1 MANSTNKPND
11 FIAASING
19 GENVT
24 LDDLRYYNITP
35 DNTGIQSEDYYKRI
49 PQVQELFTKDGKFD
63 EDLYDAWYKDNLDL
77 YNSWSNEDY
86 EGKLI
91 DAIERSPYDIF
102 HNDNTNV
109 EDTSTKIISA
119 RDPERTA
126 RGLTYT
132 GSNNGATFD
141 IREVAQANYV
151 LDENGNELDWTPNDK
166 GGFWKGLW
174 RPALAL
180 ATWDEDGYHYEN
192 GMKVEHHAGDIRY
205 GANGDPCYQ
214 ILGNRSAV
222 GKDVLHYTDT
232 FTADDSLLNK
242 FDFFDSDG
250 LKKSVGGTLMRTAVL
265 LAPMFIPGVNT
276 AFGWGGAALALA
288 QTAPVLARSIDGAI
302 TGDNENGFGQFMN
315 RWENMFNRFGTTT
328 SREAQNSFF
337 SKENLADMVVSSANQ
352 LFQQRN
358 IINASRNLIKL
369 TDAKKAQKLGSAIS
383 LGYMA
388 ATSSNDTYATF
399 KQAGLDDRWA
409 SIGTLAVTL
418 GLYGLMDSGYIFKDA
433 MFKNTWLAEDQE
445 RRQLLKTLADYGK
458 TNLKLAESNAKGS
471 LKVAAE
477 KAVAKK
483 WYTKVKDGV
492 TNFLK
497 KGETKYQNELMK
509 AAEKGNLL
517 SVQLSETPFW
527 QSILGRGLNEGIEEV
542 MEEGVTDSYKLFTL
556 GLDKLGFNV
565 TEKNKDLNFK
575 ETWADI
581 LGRYATAFVGGYIGG
596 MTFEGFSEWDKLV
609 RNNFK
614 RNTVDRS
621 LVKNLVATISN
632 PETRADLDDA
642 IDEMEKKGLFGNK
655 NLSAKFTMTYDDS
668 DPTKVTNL
676 VFGQGT
682 DEDNQNKAVA
692 AATRYLVNNIKSVID
707 DESIHPYDVIRMKIK
722 QDIMEKAEN
731 KGMSVDEYLK
741 SEGLNDG
748 GIAMFE
754 LSQKGALDG
763 VYNEMVEKSVD
774 IVTKE
779 LAIRQ
784 RKADIKKSNG
794 SDANKEE
801 AKQAIAK
808 DVTIKQLEKEKEQ
821 LKKEY
826 EELYNGERSDYYA
839 SVINFASNGIKMM
852 PYIFDTNLFVAK
864 EEDILPI
871 SNFQDYVKFKY
882 GVKIDDPNLD
892 EKYVEAK
899 KKEWENYKESILPKQ
914 IWKAHQLHYALSE
927 QLSNKF
933 NSINTELQ
941 GFKTESNEYDV
952 RLRTLDS
959 CIEALSAKIATE
971 INPELKVGMETTMRV
986 LKEARQELLD
996 SKDELIALSSSSA
1009 EEDQKKYKIGKDL
1022 LQTKLDQADAAL
1034 NAVIGWDGYLNILK
1048 INYQKI
1054 IDDKIIS
1061 NVDFS
1066 DINSYGRKLGNAIE
1080 QFNNLTIPVDEAS
1093 QSLSDFILKS
1103 CYLHLASGFGENIKG
1118 SVDYALWMAMNL
1130 RDASGKYI
1138 GIAKQSLEF
1147 IKKIFNV
1154 TENDDAA
1161 AEQAIIN
1168 DPRFKEHMAAW
1179 TNVIV
1184 NLVNNV
1190 VQNSEGELEI
1200 NNTDI
1205 KSVIESA
1212 LQNSGDPEFEED
1224 FGDFVNEIL
1233 GETDA
1238 EQTARQKAISDA
1250 ILEFRKY
1257 CDENQLISNNSVR
1270 SELKTK
1276 MQALELSLKNN
1287 DFRAAEQNYIAV
1299 GNLFHDALSDTD
1311 MQNAFDKYLFTSMRG
1326 DRLVTEENFDDVLNQ
1341 FFEFR
1346 NKTNGTL
1353 SKVKRNPIWDLL
1365 KQISTYTNGKFTY
1378 AVDAVRAELER
1389 FEKLGDDAM
1398 EEYVINEPA
1407 IINELETTLRL
1418 LNLERSLIS
1427 STVDGHNV
1435 IINQYRSLTGKSPF
1449 AIINENTN
1457 DILGQGMQEVQNLV
1471 RGLLEVSKKNALK
1484 QMKLQ
1489 KDTFI
1494 NCYPKLAEETFNLV
1508 NSCNE
1513 IIKAHGDD
1521 DDKKYLLTEGEI
1533 NELSYAVPD
1542 DLNEL
1547 NFNEEKK
1554 KIDDFYSKL
1563 REIILKKKSDVSVSD
1578 EDFIKNYLKL
1588 VIKNTPTLYQ
1598 IIQTELSPSTSIITE
1613 FTKFQNLVTNLL
1625 DDAKTVDAIYNYVRK
1640 GARFENLWPF
1650 MGQELMLKTAF
1661 VFGRHTNTITELE
1674 EALQEQGKTPNLAD
1688 GDNESKETATK
1699 ILQERQILKGVV
1711 HFDGTAGA
1719 GKTELTRM
1727 LGAMFEVQKPDQKVI
1742 QVYSAV
1748 NKDHID
1754 NNLKPRLGEDL
1765 YKYAYITEI
1774 VNEALGGK
1782 APEDYDKLNGEKDG
1796 SEWKKGTEKRALADY
1811 VENEWLGSDKNP
1823 FKDAEPGTVK
1833 IWVIDEDGFLTPAQ
1847 WEVITALAEKAGAFI
1862 VGTGDSFQNGAVV
1875 HIDNQIH
1882 AKDVYDYYTWTTPF
1896 LSISMRAQNKGK
1908 LQNQQFFYSTIK
1920 EINNKFTYP
1929 FCRFVEEADENAKIV
1944 LNSKQNVLY
1953 GYKTENEIFGEVQVD
1968 SAEDAVA
1975 LAKKLSRDHSLIIVT
1990 DRKNAWSI
1998 PELTGSNIKIM
2009 DRDSVQGGQADYVIV
2024 DRNDWDDN
2032 SYFALKDLYTMASR
2046 SKIGTAFVKNDVFS
2060 KLNIVFNENEDAK
2073 LTPSPE
2079 AKRNEIESYKQWRE
2093 NLFKET
2099 SGSWTIGTD
2108 NIDGSTPPAGGSPTG
2123 TGGTPP
2129 AGGSGGGTPGGGTSG
2144 GSSPTSK
2151 SWGTKTPETF
2161 SAKDEEELLEK
2172 NKNARRE
2179 DISKYSGTKFDLQWF
2194 LNILSTKDDG
2204 SEEYRK
2210 LRDQILKSAEP
2221 FFSMAANNSS
2231 SIDDDSKIK
2240 TLKLLSKIIIQ
2251 HNSIFD
2257 KEAIGID
2264 PDVKSK
2270 LEGLGLKDNFVE
2282 DFDKSLRE
2290 QSGFY
2295 YLKEIQTKDVGGTT
2309 KSEKLGFYTIS
2320 TGSNRVFIPVFMIEE
2335 NKDDVNLPNRI
2346 YSVENL
2352 KFNEIEGTS
2361 FSVSTHGKS
2370 RHLIN
2375 DIFEDSNSCEIAI
2388 LGTDLANTFEES
2400 DENHKFIR
2408 RNSGKAFFVMPK
2420 YAGFSTQ
2427 SLLSPFKEASKNAQ
2441 YLINARRKNGSIM
2454 PFSELIGVQ
2463 QSLDL
2468 DAFLEIMH
2476 AKRYILGKN
2485 PIEGSEDYRNAL
2497 DVIQTY
2503 FGPSAVVDF
2512 KKASEI
2518 KTGALGDSS
2527 KAESMAEIYSNI
2539 RHYNALHWQSSSKF
2553 FSALLRFL
2561 DQLKADYG
2569 EELTAD
2575 KIRSRFYDAL
2585 WHNLNNFDDKNTVKT
2600 YKSAI
2605 AININ
2610 GTSIVLD
2617 PKSAGEGNYEYR
2629 IIISHGKGEV
2639 YTVKDL
2645 TAPKNI
2651 YSLDIYKKL
2660 ENGELKSEDLVS
2672 SLVKAFSK
2680 SKDEKLRSIIN
2691 PLLKDDE
2698 FDKSKWEDGTVS
2710 IGFVKIKRDVTDVS
2724 NIEAVY
2730 QGFDEDLARA
2740 CTWLLGDD
2748 FEHES
2753 SKSLQSDL
2761 RRFLKEDTL
2770 FKHGLFASIV
2780 GNKTGK
2786 ADIDDFW
2793 KTLSYKDQ
2801 KYLTTDVIAYFEAA
2815 YTLNAGD
2822 AFSLTGSTTELSSE
2836 QKELIW
2842 AAQNFENPIFSENGL
2857 TKDERESNPDEGKEV
2872 WNFNT
2877 HIKIEPEGVEIIG
2890 FTIINGDPN
2899 QVTYKISDGKKV
2911 VAIKYNPAADD
2922 NITKALKPWVDLK
2935 SKSDAI
2941 KPKSEISE
2949 RNGIISYTYDAV
2961 EYSIVG
2967 FTKVGE
2973 DILLYLSNPSN
2984 EEHFK
2989 EKILSSDP
2997 KFEKFQNYLSERNAL
3012 IEDGWDYFEINEYG
3026 IHILFRIKST
3036 REGVAIEALKGK
3048 AVSGDLRWEPQDES
3062 TIKRSD
3068 IPEGIRNKIW
3078 APEPKPT
3085 EVKPE
3090 EKVDYKAIVE
3100 KDLKEHMKDLVPTTK
3115 SYEISINGNN
3125 FSITFTDTYGK
3136 QTIWKGTIT
3145 TESNGDHIVSY
3156 TELPEGTKRNMYV
3169 MEIENLQGYKNFRE
3183 STDVTEDIKASLSG
3197 ILFKIRSGVSANEIK
3212 LDEFK
3217 FINRKDVLGLSKK
3230 TLKYLRDIK
3239 GQIDIVINKLDTK
3252 IC

>member
-1 MANSTNKPND
+1 MANSTNKLND

-77 YNSWSNEDY
+77 YNTWSNEDY

-102 HNDNTNV
+102 HTDNTNV
-109 EDTSTKIISA
+109 EDISTKIISA

-174 RPALAL
+174 RPSLAL

-214 ILGNRSAV
+214 VLGNRSAV

-242 FDFFDSDG
+242 FDFFDNDG

-337 SKENLADMVVSSANQ
+337 SKENLADMVISSANQ

-418 GLYGLMDSGYIFKDA
+418 GLYGLMDSGYLFKDA

-458 TNLKLAESNAKGS
+458 TNLKLAESNAKGA
-471 LKVAAE
+471 LGVAAE

-492 TNFLK
+492 VNFLK
-497 KGETKYQNELMK
+497 KGETKYQNELME
-509 AAEKGNLL
+509 AAKKGDLL
-517 SVQLSETPFW
+517 SVRLSETPFW
-527 QSILGRGLNEGIEEV
+527 QAILGRGLNEGIEEV

-556 GLDKLGFNV
+556 GLDELGFNV
-565 TEKNKDLNFK
+565 TEKNKDLDFK

-655 NLSAKFTMTYDDS
+655 NLSAKFTTEYDDS

-707 DESIHPYDVIRMKIK
+707 DESIHPYDVIRMKIN

-748 GIAMFE
+748 SIAMFE

-784 RKADIKKSNG
+784 RKADIKKSSG
-794 SDANKEE
+794 DANKEE

-852 PYIFDTNLFVAK
+852 PYIFDTNLFTEK

-871 SNFQDYVKFKY
+871 SNFQDYVEFKY

-892 EKYVEAK
+892 EKYVDAK

-927 QLSNKF
+927 QLTNKF

-952 RLRTLDS
+952 KLRTLDS

-971 INPELKVGMETTMRV
+971 INPELKVGMETAMRA

-1009 EEDQKKYKIGKDL
+1009 EEDRRKYKIGKDL

-1061 NVDFS
+1061 NIDFS

-1103 CYLHLASGFGENIKG
+1103 CYSHLASGFGENIKG
-1118 SVDYALWMAMNL
+1118 SVDYALWMAINL

-1154 TENDDAA
+1154 TENDDAI

-1168 DPRFKEHMAAW
+1168 DSRFKEHMLAW
-1179 TNVIV
+1179 ANVIV
-1184 NLVNNV
+1184 SLVNNV
-1190 VQNSEGELEI
+1190 TQNPENEDELVI
-1200 NNTDI
+1200 NDSDI
-1205 KSVIESA
+1205 KSIIEAA
-1212 LQNSGDPEFEED
+1212 LQNSGDPDFEED
-1224 FGDFVNEIL
+1224 FDDFVNEIL
-1233 GETDA
+1233 GETVT
-1238 EQTARQKAISDA
+1238 EQEARQKAIGDA
-1250 ILEFRKY
+1250 ALAFRKY
-1257 CDENQLISNNSVR
+1257 CEKNQLISKENIRN
-1270 SELKTK
+1270 ELKQN
-1276 MQALELSLKNN
+1276 MQALEMALKNS
-1287 DFRAAEQNYIAV
+1287 DFIAAESNYNAAW
-1299 GNLFHDALSDTD
+1299 NLFHNTLSDTD
-1311 MQNAFDKYLFTSMRG
+1311 MQDAFDKYLFTSMQG
-1326 DRLVTEENFDDVLNQ
+1326 DELVTEENFDDVLRQ

-1457 DILGQGMQEVQNLV
+1457 NILGQGMQEVQNLV
-1471 RGLLEVSKKNALK
+1471 RGLLEISKKNALK

-1494 NCYPKLAEETFNLV
+1494 NCYPKLAEKTFQLV
-1508 NSCNE
+1508 NACNE

-1521 DDKKYLLTEGEI
+1521 EDKKYLLTDGEV
-1533 NELSYAVPD
+1533 NELSYTIPD
-1542 DLNEL
+1542 NLNEI

-1554 KIDDFYSKL
+1554 RIDDFYSKL

-1588 VIKNTPTLYQ
+1588 IIKNTPTLYQ
-1598 IIQTELSPSTSIITE
+1598 MIQTELSPSTSTITD
-1613 FTKFQNLVTNLL
+1613 FTGFQNLVTNIL
-1625 DDAKTVDAIYNYVRK
+1625 DDAKTVDAIYNSVRNED
-1640 GARFENLWPF
+1640 RFKDLWPF

-1661 VFGRHTNTITELE
+1661 VFGRHTSAITELE
-1674 EALQEQGKTPNLAD
+1674 EALQEQGKTPNLTNGD
-1688 GDNESKETATK
+1688 GESKRSAIEG
-1699 ILQERQILKGVV
+1699 LQKRQILKGVI

-1727 LGAMFEVQKPDQKVI
+1727 LGAMFEAQKPDSKVI

-1754 NNLKPRLGEDL
+1754 NNLKPRLGEDS

-1782 APEDYDKLNGEKDG
+1782 APESYDGLKGEKDG
-1796 SEWKKGTEKRALADY
+1796 DVWKEGTEKRALADY
-1811 VENEWLGSDKNP
+1811 VENEWLNSDKNP
-1823 FKDAEPGTVK
+1823 FKDAESDAVK

-1847 WEVITALAEKAGAFI
+1847 WEVVTALAEKAGAFI
-1862 VGTGDSFQNGAVV
+1862 VGTGDSFQNGAVT
-1875 HIDNQIH
+1875 HADGQMH

-1920 EINNKFTYP
+1920 EINSKFTYP
-1929 FCRFVEEADENAKIV
+1929 FYRFVEEADENAKIV

-1968 SAEDAVA
+1968 SAKDAVA
-1975 LAKKLSRDHSLIIVT
+1975 LAKKLSKDHSLIIVT

-2032 SYFALKDLYTMASR
+2032 AYFALKDLYTMASR
-2046 SKIGTAFVKNDVFS
+2046 SKIGTAFIKNDVFS
-2060 KLNIVFNENEDAK
+2060 KLNIVFNENENAK
-2073 LTPSPE
+2073 FTPSPE

-2093 NLFKET
+2093 KLFNET
-2099 SGSWTIGTD
+2099 SRSWTKGTD

-2123 TGGTPP
+2123 TSGTPP
-2129 AGGSGGGTPGGGTSG
+2129 AGGSGGGAPGGGTSG
-2144 GSSPTSK
+2144 GSSPGSK
-2151 SWGTKTPETF
+2151 SWGTKTPKIF
-2161 SAKDEEELLEK
+2161 SANDEEVLLEE
-2172 NKNARRE
+2172 NKNARRNT
-2179 DISKYSGTKFDLQWF
+2179 ISKSSGTKFDLQWF

-2204 SEEYRK
+2204 PEEYKK
-2210 LRDQILKSAEP
+2210 LRDQILKSAGP
-2221 FFSMAANNSS
+2221 FFSMATNGGSS
-2231 SIDDDSKIK
+2231 MDNDSKIK
-2240 TLKLLSKIIIQ
+2240 ILTLLSKIIIQ

-2257 KEAIGID
+2257 KEKIGID
-2264 PDVKSK
+2264 PEVKSK
-2270 LEGLGLKDNFVE
+2270 LESLGLKDTFVE

-2295 YLKEIQTKDVGGTT
+2295 YLKEIQTKNVGGTT

-2320 TGSNRVFIPVFMIEE
+2320 AESNRVFIPVFMIEE

-2346 YSVENL
+2346 YSVNNL
-2352 KFNEIEGTS
+2352 KFNEIKGTS
-2361 FSVSTHGKS
+2361 LSVSTNGKS

-2375 DIFEDSNSCEIAI
+2375 GIFEDSNSCEIAI

-2408 RNSGKAFFVMPK
+2408 RNSGKAFFVIPK

-2427 SLLSPFKEASKNAQ
+2427 SLLTPIKDGGSKAQ
-2441 YLINARRKNGSIM
+2441 YLIYGRKENRSII
-2454 PFSELIGVQ
+2454 PYSELIGVQ

-2485 PIEGSEDYRNAL
+2485 PVEGSEDYRNAL

-2518 KTGALGDSS
+2518 KTGALGDPS
-2527 KAESMAEIYSNI
+2527 KAESMAEIYSKI
-2539 RHYNALHWQSSSKF
+2539 RPYNALHWQSSSKF

-2561 DQLKADYG
+2561 DGSLRNDYG

-2575 KIRSRFYDAL
+2575 KIRSRFYQAL
-2585 WHNLNNFDDKNTVKT
+2585 WENLNNFDDRNNAKT

-2617 PKSAGEGNYEYR
+2617 PKSAGKGNYEYR
-2629 IIISHGKGEV
+2629 IIISHGKGEIRV
-2639 YTVKDL
+2639 IKDL
-2645 TAPKNI
+2645 TVPKNI
-2651 YSLDIYKKL
+2651 YSLDIYEKL
-2660 ENGELKSEDLVS
+2660 KSGEFKSEDLVS
-2672 SLVKAFSK
+2672 SLLKALLQSG
-2680 SKDEKLRSIIN
+2680 DEDLKTEIN
-2691 PLLKDDE
+2691 SLLKDDE
-2698 FDKSKWEDGTVS
+2698 FDKSKWEDETVS
-2710 IGFVKIKRDVTDVS
+2710 IGFVKIKRDVDDIS

-2761 RRFLKEDTL
+2761 QRFLKDDTL

-2780 GNKTGK
+2780 GNKN
-2786 ADIDDFW
+2786 INDFW

-2815 YTLNAGD
+2815 YTLGARG
-2822 AFSLTGSTTELSSE
+2822 AFSLTGSTTELNPE
-2836 QKELIW
+2836 QKELIR
-2842 AAQNFENPIFSENGL
+2842 AVQEFENPIFSENGL
-2857 TKDERESNPDEGKEV
+2857 TKDERDSNPDKEAWV
-2872 WNFNT
+2872 FNT
-2877 HIKIEPEGVEIIG
+2877 PIKVEPEGIEILS
-2890 FTIINGDPN
+2890 FTITNGDSN
-2899 QVTYKISDGKKV
+2899 QVIYKISDGKKV
-2911 VAIKYNPAADD
+2911 SEKKYNPGAND

-2935 SKSDAI
+2935 SKSGAI
-2941 KPKSEISE
+2941 KPKSKISE
-2949 RNGIISYTYDAV
+2949 HDGMISYTDDSD
-2961 EYSIVG
+2961 EYTIVG

-2973 DILLYLSNPSN
+2973 DVLLYLFNPSN
-2984 EEHFK
+2984 DEYFT
-2989 EKILSSDP
+2989 EKILSDDP
-2997 KFEKFQNYLSERNAL
+2997 DFEKFQNYLSEGNAL
-3012 IEDGWDYFEINEYG
+3012 IEDGWDYFGINEMG
-3026 IHILFRIKST
+3026 IRLLFRIKST
-3036 REGVAIEALKGK
+3036 RKGVTIDMLKGK
-3048 AVSGDLRWEPQDES
+3048 AVNGNLRWESQDES
-3062 TIKRSD
+3062 TIEKSN
-3068 IPEGIRNKIW
+3068 IPEEIRNKIW

-3090 EKVDYKAIVE
+3090 EKIDYKAIVE
-3100 KDLKEHMKDLVPTTK
+3100 KDLKEHMKDLVPATG
-3115 SYEISINGNN
+3115 SYEISINGND
-3125 FSITFTDTYGK
+3125 FSITFTNADGE
-3136 QTIWKGTIT
+3136 QTIWKGAIT
-3145 TESNGDHIVSY
+3145 TMPSGDHVVSY
-3156 TELPEGTKRNMYV
+3156 TELPDPTKRNMYV
-3169 MEIENLQGYKNFRE
+3169 MEIQNLHAYKNFRE
-3183 STDVTEDIKASLSG
+3183 AADVTEDIKASLSS
-3197 ILFKIRSGVSANEIK
+3197 ILFGIQSGKSVDEIK
-3212 LDEFK
+3212 SNKSE
-3217 FINRKDVLGLSKK
+3217 FINSKNIRGLSRK
-3230 TLKYLRDIK
+3230 TLGYLRDINR
-3239 GQIDIVINKLDTK
+3239 QIDIVLNKLNTK